1 MQNTYGQAASWV
13 GARIARPARDL
24 ARSQV
29 FYRDLLGLTHTGGF
43 RDHDGYDGVFFALP
57 GGGELELTI
66 GPAQP
71 TGGTA
76 EDLLVLYVE
85 SGEAVETIAG
95 TLLAAG
101 VRPVAAENPYWE
113 RWGRTVLDPDGYRVM
128 IAAHDRS
135 GGVERSVW
143 IGWHE
148 GSRAKLRTLF
158 EYAEDSAQ
166 QLEAY
171 LDLGRV
177 LVARRDETPVGH
189 LQLIPAT
196 LPDEVEIKNMA
207 VDPEERGAGIGRAL
221 VEEALRRCADE
232 GRSRM
237 TVATAAADVGNLRF
251 YQRLGFRFRSVERD
265 AFRLATGYPDAI
277 KIDGIPLL
285 DRIWLSR
292 DLPAT
297 GD

>member
-1 MQNTYGQAASWV
+1 
-13 GARIARPARDL
+13 
-24 ARSQV
+24 
-29 FYRDLLGLTHTGGF
+29 
-43 RDHDGYDGVFFALP
+43 
-57 GGGELELTI
+57 
-66 GPAQP
+66 
-71 TGGTA
+71 
-76 EDLLVLYVE
+76 
-85 SGEAVETIAG
+85 
-95 TLLAAG
+95 
-101 VRPVAAENPYWE
+101 
-113 RWGRTVLDPDGYRVM
+113 M

-166 QLEAY
+166 QLQAY
-171 LDLGRV
+171 LNLGRV

-251 YQRLGFRFRSVERD
+251 YQRLGFRFRPVERD